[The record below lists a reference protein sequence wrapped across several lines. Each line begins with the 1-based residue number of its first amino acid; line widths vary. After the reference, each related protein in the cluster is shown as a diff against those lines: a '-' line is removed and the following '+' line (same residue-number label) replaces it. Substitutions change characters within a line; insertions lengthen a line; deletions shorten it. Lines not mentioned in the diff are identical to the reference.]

1 MTHTQS
7 TGYDMA
13 IIGGGPSGLMAA
25 QCLAEMGHSVT
36 IYDKMSSLGRKFL
49 LAGRGGLNL
58 THTEAIEPF
67 LGRYGADREWMAPML
82 ADFTPQDAQVWARD
96 LGQELFVGTSGR
108 VFPKAMKASP
118 LLRAWLTRLRDLG
131 VQVRLGMNWRGW
143 RADGALLLV
152 DGATGAEVSLQPDA
166 TLLALGGGSWARMG
180 SDGAWVEALAAKGV
194 AITPL
199 QPSNCGVEVA
209 WSTHFSQR
217 FVGAPLK
224 ALAVSCGGAIA
235 RGDAIVTARGLEG
248 GAIYG
253 LGPAVRAGL
262 AAGVAHLQLD
272 LRPDQET
279 VALAQKLVT
288 AKAGQ
293 SLSSA
298 LKGKLNL
305 SSAAIGLLREA
316 CGNDLPTSAMG
327 LARLIKAVPI
337 AVTGLAPMARAIS
350 SAGGIEQ
357 GALTPD
363 LMLRD
368 LQGVFAAGEMLDW
381 DAPTGGYLLQAC
393 LATGHRAA
401 KGMDAWVRSRA
412 V

>member
-1 MTHTQS
+1 
-7 TGYDMA
+7 
-13 IIGGGPSGLMAA
+13 
-25 QCLAEMGHSVT
+25 
-36 IYDKMSSLGRKFL
+36 
-49 LAGRGGLNL
+49 
-58 THTEAIEPF
+58 
-67 LGRYGADREWMAPML
+67 
-82 ADFTPQDAQVWARD
+82 
-96 LGQELFVGTSGR
+96 
-108 VFPKAMKASP
+108 
-118 LLRAWLTRLRDLG
+118 
-131 VQVRLGMNWRGW
+131 MNWRGW

-224 ALAVSCGGAIA
+224 ALAIACGGMNA

-305 SSAAIGLLREA
+305 SPVAIGLLREA
-316 CGNDLPTSAMG
+316 CGNSLPTSAMG

-337 AVTGLAPMARAIS
+337 AVIGLAPMERAIS
-350 SAGGIEQ
+350 SAGGVEQ